1 LPGRF
6 EIRADAS
13 AAAASAVAGLV
24 GPPGGGG
31 MARRSAN
38 AGGGPSQRQLR
49 VGEALRHALA
59 ELLMR
64 DGLHQPAL
72 ADARLTV
79 SEVRISADLRHA
91 LVFVTELG
99 RELGPERLEALR
111 RATPLLRGELAR
123 RLRLKYAPD
132 LDFRADPT
140 FAEAARIEAL
150 LARERAA
157 VGSDREDGDGAA

>member
-1 LPGRF
+1 MG
-6 EIRADAS
+6 
-13 AAAASAVAGLV
+13 
-24 GPPGGGG
+24 
-31 MARRSAN
+31 RRSAH

-64 DGLHQPAL
+64 DDMRDPAL
-72 ADARLTV
+72 ADANLTI

-91 LVFVTELG
+91 VVFVTELG
-99 RELGPERLEALR
+99 GELRPERLEALG
-111 RATPLLRGELAR
+111 RAAPLLRGEVAR

-132 LDFRADPT
+132 LAFRADRS

-150 LARERAA
+150 LATERAA
-157 VGSDREDGDGAA
+157 VQSDREDDDGAA